1 MKTFRIL
8 FSCGLLMSICVI
20 GSLAESIQTDY
31 DHSFNLAKLKTYS
44 FQQQQRKPEDP
55 LAASPLNDRRIHD
68 ALDSELKA
76 HGLTDSTAG
85 LTDFSIA
92 YFVSTRAAFD
102 IQDNRFGLLQRTG
115 GLSVNQVTEGT
126 LTVVFTD
133 NATHQEVWRGIVAG
147 EIDLKHMDKDVKK
160 NVGKLVQ
167 KFVKNQAGKE

>member
-55 LAASPLNDRRIHD
+55 LAAAPLNDRRIHE
-68 ALDSELKA
+68 ALDFELKT

-85 LTDFSIA
+85 QPDFSIA
-92 YFVSTRAAFD
+92 YFVSTRSALD

-115 GLSVNQVTEGT
+115 GLNVNQVTQG
-126 LTVVFTD
+126 
-133 NATHQEVWRGIVAG
+133 
-147 EIDLKHMDKDVKK
+147 
-160 NVGKLVQ
+160 
-167 KFVKNQAGKE
+167 